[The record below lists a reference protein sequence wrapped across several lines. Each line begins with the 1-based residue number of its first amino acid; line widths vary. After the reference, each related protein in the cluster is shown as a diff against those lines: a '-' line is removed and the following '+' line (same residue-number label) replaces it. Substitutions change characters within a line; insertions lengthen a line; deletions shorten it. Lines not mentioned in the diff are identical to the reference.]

1 MRVRNGTV
9 FAVAG
14 SKGGVGK
21 TTTSINLSA
30 ILTEMGYDVVL
41 VEMDLA
47 MANVGDFLDIDVGL
61 EGEDPTLHEVLAGTS
76 TVIDATYDSPCDFDV
91 VPSGARLRGFRDAD
105 VGVLPDVL
113 ATLRFAYDVI
123 VLDTG
128 AGVTRE
134 SLVPIA
140 LADETILVSS
150 PRVAAVRDTMKTRDL
165 ARQVGGSVAGVVFVK
180 SGTGRSPSV
189 DHIADF
195 LSVDLLGHIPE
206 DSAVADA
213 QDVGR
218 PVVVAAR
225 GSEAAEAYRDLGER
239 IAERIDVLGT
249 SSSAVLTADSVDR
262 DGSGFAFV
270 DRPDEAD
277 DGDHDDDTDGSGED
291 EADATDEAD
300 APDEGETNAIDEV
313 DATDD
318 SRDRASADATPRA
331 TVDRGNDDPVET
343 QSGRPDGDD
352 LDARADTARDP
363 DDVADDGSETIETAD
378 VVDGTG
384 TAVGPDAGAPTS
396 PTDTTPAPDAVEPA
410 AGSGIETTATHDTDS
425 GTETAGPEADT
436 TAGPEADTTATPDPT
451 TPGIADGGRTDAATS
466 DGESERSDTSGST
479 QSATER
485 LIDRARRLVDR
496 RAD

>member
-30 ILTEMGYDVVL
+30 VLAERGYDVAL
-41 VEMDLA
+41 VELDLA

-91 VPSGARLRGFRDAD
+91 VPSGAMLRGFRDAD
-105 VGVLPDVL
+105 VGALPDVL

-128 AGVTRE
+128 GGVTRE
-134 SLVPIA
+134 SLVPLA

-165 ARQVGGSVAGVVFVK
+165 TRRVGGSVAGVVFVK

-225 GSEAAEAYRDLGER
+225 GSDAAEAYRDLGDR

-249 SSSAVLTADSVDR
+249 SGSSVLTADSVDQ

-270 DRPDEAD
+270 DQPDEAD
-277 DGDHDDDTDGSGED
+277 DGAHGDHGAAPDESGED
-291 EADATDEAD
+291 ETGAVDEGEGVTLDEDEAD
-300 APDEGETNAIDEV
+300 APDEGL
-313 DATDD
+313 
-318 SRDRASADATPRA
+318 DRKSTDATPHA
-331 TVDRGNDDPVET
+331 TVDRGNDDPDGT
-343 QSGRPDGDD
+343 PSGRTDGDD
-352 LDARADTARDP
+352 LGAQADTARDP
-363 DDVADDGSETIETAD
+363 DGVAEGSETVETVDVADEA
-378 VVDGTG
+378 G
-384 TAVGPDAGAPTS
+384 TAGGTDAGRTAL
-396 PTDTTPAPDAVEPA
+396 PTDTTPDTDVAAPTVTSD
-410 AGSGIETTATHDTDS
+410 AGSETETTATPE
-425 GTETAGPEADT
+425 TEP
-436 TAGPEADTTATPDPT
+436 TATPGPDA
-451 TPGIADGGRTDAATS
+451 PGIADGGRTDATTGDA
-466 DGESERSDTSGST
+466 DSERSDSPTST

-485 LIDRARRLVDR
+485 FIDRARRLIDR
-496 RAD
+496 RTD

>member
-1 MRVRNGTV
+1 
-9 FAVAG
+9 
-14 SKGGVGK
+14 
-21 TTTSINLSA
+21 
-30 ILTEMGYDVVL
+30 
-41 VEMDLA
+41 
-47 MANVGDFLDIDVGL
+47 
-61 EGEDPTLHEVLAGTS
+61 
-76 TVIDATYDSPCDFDV
+76 VIDATYDSPCDFDV

-105 VGVLPDVL
+105 VGSLPEVL

-134 SLVPIA
+134 SLVPLA

-150 PRVAAVRDTMKTRDL
+150 PRVASVRDTMKTRDL

-225 GSEAAEAYRDLGER
+225 GSDAAEAYRDLGDR
-239 IAERIDVLGT
+239 IAEHVDVLGT
-249 SSSAVLTADSVDR
+249 SSSSVLTADSVDQ

-277 DGDHDDDTDGSGED
+277 DGAHGDHDADPNGSGGD
-291 EADATDEAD
+291 EADTA
-300 APDEGETNAIDEV
+300 DEGECDTLDEGE
-313 DATDD
+313 
-318 SRDRASADATPRA
+318 AD
-331 TVDRGNDDPVET
+331 TVDESLDRESVTPHATADRKGDDPDET
-343 QSGRPDGDD
+343 SSDRPDGNDSG
-352 LDARADTARDP
+352 ARADPVRDP
-363 DDVADDGSETIETAD
+363 DGVADGSERDETTVAD
-378 VVDGTG
+378 EAGPASNTDIAE
-384 TAVGPDAGAPTS
+384 AVPPA
-396 PTDTTPAPDAVEPA
+396 DTTPAPDAAEPA
-410 AGSGIETTATHDTDS
+410 AGSGSEATTTHDTDS
-425 GTETAGPEADT
+425 GTET
-436 TAGPEADTTATPDPT
+436 TAGPETETTATPEVKPTASDPDA
-451 TPGIADGGRTDAATS
+451 PGIADGGRTDAAVDDADS
-466 DGESERSDTSGST
+466 DRTDAQASK

-485 LIDRARRLVDR
+485 LIDRAMRLVDR
-496 RAD
+496 RTD